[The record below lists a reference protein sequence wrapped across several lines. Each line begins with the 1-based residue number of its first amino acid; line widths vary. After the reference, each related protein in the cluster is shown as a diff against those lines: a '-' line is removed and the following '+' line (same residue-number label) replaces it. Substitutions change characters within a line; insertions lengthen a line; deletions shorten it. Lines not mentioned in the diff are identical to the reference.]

1 MNKKLQRFALRARA
15 SRLTRLRRAIL
26 LTVAVCLTVAAG
38 ISTPFT
44 PNAGPSIL
52 ILGDSITWGTEYF
65 AKSQKL
71 IVADAQWANV
81 VIDGQYSRRVAF
93 PTPNASTKYS
103 GVKTFKKLSDS
114 GLRAD
119 AVIVALGS
127 NDVAIETKE
136 AVYELIIR
144 DLLKTIGNVP
154 VTWLT
159 VNRRDT
165 PEIAKRS
172 VVFNQV
178 LVRIAPEYPNLVI
191 EDWYSK
197 TVKRTK
203 WMAWDKVHLT
213 PSGYQARAKLHQR
226 LARELFDRHII
237 ATTPTTTTTTT
248 TVPPTTT
255 LPPPTTIPAT
265 TVPPTTAAP

>member
-1 MNKKLQRFALRARA
+1 MKNKFSRARRFALIFP
-15 SRLTRLRRAIL
+15 T
-26 LTVAVCLTVAAG
+26 VCLTVAAG

-44 PNAGPSIL
+44 PNTGPSLL

-71 IVADAQWANV
+71 IAADEQWINV

-154 VTWLT
+154 ITWLT

-178 LVRIAPEYPNLVI
+178 LVRLAPEYPNLVI
-191 EDWYSK
+191 EDWYS
-197 TVKRTK
+197 VIAKRTK
-203 WMAWDKVHLT
+203 WMAFDKIHLT
-213 PSGYQARAKLHQR
+213 PSGYQARAKLHRR

-248 TVPPTTT
+248 T
-255 LPPPTTIPAT
+255 T
-265 TVPPTTAAP
+265 TVPPTTVPVTVPVTTMPPTTAPATTTAP